1 MLDPVCTMATTTL
14 MAPRVTPLAEL
25 SMKSQDQVLGAV
37 ASVPNRRARRRREPS
52 TIVAGKLPKSLP
64 TLPTVPFAPKPAE
77 VAALSFG
84 FAEKLLATQKA
95 FVGKLLDPTPAPA
108 PPPKPAAKAAK

>member
-1 MLDPVCTMATTTL
+1 MPTTTKKE
-14 MAPRVTPLAEL
+14 PSVTPLAEL

-37 ASVPNRRARRRREPS
+37 ASVQNSMASGYSKLS

-64 TLPTVPFAPKPAE
+64 SLPTVPFAPKAKE
-77 VAALSFG
+77 VAELSFG

-95 FVGKLLDPTPAPA
+95 FVGKLLDPMPAPA
-108 PPPKPAAKAAK
+108 PKPAPKTTK

>member
-1 MLDPVCTMATTTL
+1 M
-14 MAPRVTPLAEL
+14 TPLAEL

-37 ASVPNRRARRRREPS
+37 ASVQNSMASGYSKLS

-64 TLPTVPFAPKPAE
+64 SMPTVPFAPKPAE

-84 FAEKLLATQKA
+84 FA
-95 FVGKLLDPTPAPA
+95 VGMGV
-108 PPPKPAAKAAK
+108 AAGAREVRGTLPRY